1 MNLQQLRYVRR
12 ADVYKASALAGSLDR
27 GSDGTLTFRYLDNYD
42 AAPVASTLPVEE
54 RTFHG
59 PGGGL
64 PPFFAGLLPEGH
76 RLTVLQRAVKTSL
89 DDELSLLLA
98 VGADVPGDVQ
108 IVPSGAEP
116 QEPQALAAEDP
127 ESLNFAK
134 LAEAVDGVAIPGVQ
148 SKTSASM
155 VNTPLA
161 LAGRRAILKLD
172 PPEHPHLVVNEAAHL
187 QAAKTMRIPVA
198 RAEVVHDRY
207 GLPGLLVERFDRFRH
222 GDTWSRIAM
231 EDAAQLMGVLPAAK
245 YRPSSEEVVLA
256 VLDHVRAKPV
266 AARNLY
272 LQFVFAWLSGNG
284 DLHAKNVSV
293 VDSDRGFVVAPMYD
307 LPCTMLYGDDS
318 MALPVA
324 GRLRRIRARHWGDFA
339 EAIGLPPTAAK
350 SANALAL
357 KAASTVDLAKLP
369 FEGSPLHGAQRELR
383 HRRYELE
390 AHGLQLGL

>member
-1 MNLQQLRYVRR
+1 MSLQDLRYVRQ
-12 ADVYKASALAGSLDR
+12 ADVYKASALVGSLD
-27 GSDGTLTFRYLDNYD
+27 GESDGSLAFRYIDDYD
-42 AAPVASTLPVEE
+42 SAPVASTLPVEK
-54 RTFHG
+54 RKFHG

-108 IVPSGAEP
+108 VVPAGVPP

-127 ESLNFAK
+127 ESLNFAE

-161 LAGRRAILKLD
+161 LSGRRAILKLD

-187 QAAKTMRIPVA
+187 MAARTMKIPVA
-198 RAEVVHDRY
+198 RAEVVHDRN
-207 GLPGLLVERFDRFRH
+207 GLPGLLVERFDRLRH
-222 GDTWSRIAM
+222 GDTWSRLAM
-231 EDAAQLMGVLPAAK
+231 EDAAQLMGMLPAAK
-245 YRPSSEEVVLA
+245 YRPSSEEVVIA

-272 LQFVFAWLSGNG
+272 LQFLFAWLTGNG
-284 DLHAKNVSV
+284 DLHAKNISV
-293 VDSDRGFVVAPMYD
+293 VDSDRGFIVAPMYD
-307 LPCTMLYGDDS
+307 WPCTLLYGDDT
-318 MALPVA
+318 MALPVS
-324 GRLRRIRARHWGDFA
+324 GRVRRLRARHWRDFA
-339 EAIGLPPTAAK
+339 EAVGLPQTAAK

-357 KAASTVDLAKLP
+357 AAAATVDLTQLP
-369 FEGSPLHGAQRELR
+369 FEGSPLNRALRELR
-383 HRRYELE
+383 QRRHELE
-390 AHGLQLGL
+390 DHRL